1 VTTATAA
8 SLFRDIGLMADGPLP
23 LDRPVPARGPGLFVV
38 ELAAPLPTAPID
50 LSRVGK
56 WLEHVP
62 TLTVDSARPTSRAF
76 AARLAAF
83 WLPTQTVLYIGATTV
98 SIHGRV
104 AAMEKTGLGDRR
116 PHSGG
121 HWLKVLRLP
130 ASTRIWWAATSA
142 VEEYE
147 DAMLAAFESGVTAA
161 ERLVLPDRDV
171 ILPWANLRRPTG
183 ERKASGIASSL
194 LVERPVA
201 PPPPT
206 TVKVVPDGDADG
218 ANGEPPAP
226 RRRQTVP
233 RSTSTATR
241 ASTTSRAATAAR
253 VASGASVGSSSSGS
267 GGGGSAPVPTIT
279 AEGVAR
285 IQAELDQL
293 INVKRPEVIGR
304 IRAAKEL
311 GDLKENA
318 DYTSAREEQSFLEG
332 RIQALEAQLRV
343 AVVADAPRPG
353 SRADLG
359 SVLTVEVDGESV
371 TYTLVGSAE
380 ADAAAGR
387 LSIASPVGRAL
398 VGAVEGDE
406 VIVTTPRGP
415 IAYRVT
421 ALT

>member
-1 VTTATAA
+1 VTAVTAA

-38 ELAAPLPTAPID
+38 ELSTPLPTAPID

-98 SIHGRV
+98 SIGGRV

-142 VEEYE
+142 VEESE

-194 LVERPVA
+194 LVERPEA

-206 TVKVVPDGDADG
+206 TVVVVPDGDADG

-233 RSTSTATR
+233 RSTTPSR

-253 VASGASVGSSSSGS
+253 VASGASVGGSGS
-267 GGGGSAPVPTIT
+267 GSSGGGSAPTPTIT

-343 AVVADAPRPG
+343 AVIADAPRPG